1 MGISEPMQDVLL
13 MAYVDD
19 ELDEDQRVIVEELL
33 ARDPEARQWI
43 AQLQELSLL
52 LKAAYNEHL

>member
-1 MGISEPMQDVLL
+1 MGIIEPVQDVLL

-33 ARDPEARQWI
+33 ARDPEARQWA
-43 AQLQELSLL
+43 AQLRELSLL
-52 LKAAYNEHL
+52 LKAAYSEHP

>member
-1 MGISEPMQDVLL
+1 MQDVLL